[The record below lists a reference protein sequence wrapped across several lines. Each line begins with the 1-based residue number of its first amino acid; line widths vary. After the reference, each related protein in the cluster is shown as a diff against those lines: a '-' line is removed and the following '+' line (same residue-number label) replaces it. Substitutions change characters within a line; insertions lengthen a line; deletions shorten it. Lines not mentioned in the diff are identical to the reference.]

1 MKNPIKTIGMLSL
14 GLFATFASAKDVF
27 DFKMTLK
34 VPRVYNN
41 ERSLGFRK
49 YQKQIIKGEMVVD
62 YDSDGNIKE
71 IQFRNVFNRTH
82 KTSNGKN
89 VTYDA
94 KIDGDAFY
102 PRFNAIGDNKKRK
115 FNVPSVCFFFVAEP
129 SYNIG

>member
-1 MKNPIKTIGMLSL
+1 MKNLLKTIGILAL

-49 YQKQIIKGEMVVD
+49 YQKQIIKGEMVFD
-62 YDSDGNIKE
+62 YDQDGSLTNV
-71 IQFRNVFNRTH
+71 QFRNVYNKTH
-82 KTSNGKN
+82 KLSSGNN
-89 VTYDA
+89 VTYDT
-94 KIDGDAFY
+94 KIDPDVMY
-102 PRFNAIGDNKKRK
+102 PRFVAIGDNRKRK
-115 FNVPSVCFFFVAEP
+115 FNVPSVCFFLVAEP